1 MNAQEMQ
8 QKFKML
14 YDTMAMS
21 RKTENMKLFGSVMCD
36 MMRSAIQKNPSD
48 AQEWI
53 EELGAIEWNNYLT
66 PKEAE
71 KIVSEMP
78 DAPWSREVWNKA
90 LDGLE
95 LEKEDKPY
103 FNSCALWVEMN
114 HIYCTHAKSLAKI
127 LGRSLN
133 EIGTDELVRSIYML
147 ALDNLKGDNSISIRH
162 RYGL

>member
-1 MNAQEMQ
+1 MQ
-8 QKFKML
+8 QRFTML

-36 MMRSAIQKNPSD
+36 MMRSAIQKNPSE

-53 EELGAIEWNNYLT
+53 EELAAIEWNNYLT

-71 KIVSEMP
+71 KIVSEMTP

-90 LDGLE
+90 MDSYN

-103 FNSCALWVEMN
+103 YNSCALWVTMN
-114 HIYCTHAKSLAKI
+114 MVYSDDAKSLAKI
-127 LGRSLN
+127 LNTEVENVPVEAYYLLAVDKLKDK
-133 EIGTDELVRSIYML
+133 DEKF
-147 ALDNLKGDNSISIRH
+147 NIR
-162 RYGL
+162 RYFGL

>member
-1 MNAQEMQ
+1 MQ
-8 QKFKML
+8 QRFTML

-36 MMRSAIQKNPSD
+36 MMRSAIQKNPSE

-53 EELGAIEWNNYLT
+53 EELAAIEWNNYLT

-71 KIVSEMP
+71 KIVSEMTP

-90 LDGLE
+90 MDSYN

-103 FNSCALWVEMN
+103 YNSCALCVTMN
-114 HIYCTHAKSLAKI
+114 MVYSDDAKSLAKI
-127 LGRSLN
+127 LNTEVENVPVEAYYLLAVDKLKDK
-133 EIGTDELVRSIYML
+133 DEKF
-147 ALDNLKGDNSISIRH
+147 NIR
-162 RYGL
+162 RYFGL